1 MLTFDEA
8 IAAIDAS
15 ITPVDQLEEVPL
27 SECLHRTLAK
37 AVIADR
43 SLPPF
48 DRATMDGFA
57 VVASDIRLGVT
68 LPIARTVSAGDGCA
82 IEGGS
87 GLCVSIATGASVP
100 SGFDAVVKH
109 ESTRFTE
116 TEVEFLIDDVK
127 PGTAIHPMG
136 VDASAQDVLI
146 ETNTL
151 LKHHHIGIAAA
162 VGATSVTVRK
172 PIRLCVISTGDELVD
187 GVETPKTHEIRN
199 SNGPMLR
206 SLFESMG
213 CMVSSK
219 TMADDKELTKAVLE
233 EACSANDVVVTI
245 GGISAGKKDF
255 VMPALN
261 DLSAHHIFKGVAMQ
275 PGKPCY
281 VGTCQD
287 AVVIGLPGNPVS
299 ALVCATLFGK
309 AVLRKMIG
317 LDSTP
322 KFSEVTL
329 LNDVKPNPHRE
340 MFRPCVQEL
349 SGLTIPEWQ
358 GSGDLVHTANTT
370 GIVRIPKQEGVVSAG
385 TTVHYL
391 PWS

>member
-8 IAAIDAS
+8 IAVIDES
-15 ITPVDQLEEVPL
+15 IAPADQLEEVPL
-27 SECLHRTLAK
+27 SECLHRTLAR

-43 SLPPF
+43 PLPPF

-57 VVASDIRLGVT
+57 VVASDIQLGVT
-68 LPIARTVSAGDGCA
+68 LPIDRTVSAGDACA
-82 IEGGS
+82 VEGKS
-87 GLCVSIATGASVP
+87 GMCVSIATGASVP
-100 SGFDAVVKH
+100 DGFDAVVKH
-109 ESTRFTE
+109 ESTRFIE

-136 VDASAQDVLI
+136 VDANANDVLI
-146 ETNTL
+146 EPNTL

-162 VGATSVTVRK
+162 VGATSLTVRK
-172 PIRLCVISTGDELVD
+172 SIRLCVISSGDELVD
-187 GVETPKTHEIRN
+187 GAETPKTHEIRN
-199 SNGPMLR
+199 SNGPMLLA
-206 SLFESMG
+206 LFESMG
-213 CMVSSK
+213 CVASSK
-219 TMADDKELTKAVLE
+219 MMADDQGLTKAVLE
-233 EACSANDVVVTI
+233 EACSANDIVVTI

-255 VMPALN
+255 VIPAL
-261 DLSAHHIFKGVAMQ
+261 DALSAHHIFKGVAMQ

-309 AVLRKMIG
+309 AVLRKMMG
-317 LDSTP
+317 LNATP

-340 MFRPCVQEL
+340 LFRPCVQEL
-349 SGLTIPEWQ
+349 TGVTIPEWQ
-358 GSGDLVHTANTT
+358 GSGDLVHTTNTT
-370 GIVRIPKQEGVVSAG
+370 GIVRIPKQVDIVASG
-385 TTVHYL
+385 TTVCYL